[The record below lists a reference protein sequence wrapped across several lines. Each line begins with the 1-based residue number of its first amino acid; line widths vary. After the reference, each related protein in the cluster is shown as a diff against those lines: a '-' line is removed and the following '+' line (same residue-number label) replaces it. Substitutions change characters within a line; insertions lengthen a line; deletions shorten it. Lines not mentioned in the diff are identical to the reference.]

1 MTFLTKFSYGIFMN
15 TFFCTLKVLIN
26 LISEFEILREKN
38 NNLKS
43 TILATLTSLALT
55 ACGGSDPKPAPD
67 VLVEPLPIV
76 LDYQKLINETVSD
89 LIPGIILLVEKP
101 GFEFLG
107 SAGLA
112 DIETQ
117 TPMQTYHVMPNG
129 SAGKKITALLTVML
143 AEEGLLSL
151 DDTIDNWL
159 SEEMLAQ
166 IENSEKMTIRQL
178 LNHTSGIFNYSDEAI
193 SDDFFQALLADPE
206 TLKTDSYVLPFG
218 LNQPAYFLPGE
229 GFHYSNTGYLLVG
242 LILDEVLGEHHS
254 VAIRNRILNPFGLNS
269 TIYNGVENDKSQ
281 GEMISGYVVDDE
293 YGELNTKPY
302 YENIG
307 VADAPLRSNVED
319 MALLLKLIVGQNTDV
334 SEYVKEQL
342 FGESHLVDY
351 GESVLGAADQ
361 NASYGLGLFKE
372 TINNKVVYHHGGL
385 EPGYSTTN
393 IYIADSQ
400 TSITAFFNCGLS
412 DDCRDNTEDMIGQ
425 VLQNELK

>member
-1 MTFLTKFSYGIFMN
+1 MAMPK
-15 TFFCTLKVLIN
+15 
-26 LISEFEILREKN
+26 
-38 NNLKS
+38 NLKS
-43 TILATLTSLALT
+43 LLFSTIILSLA
-55 ACGGSDPKPAPD
+55 ACSGGDTKVDDPII
-67 VLVEPLPIV
+67 VVEPPAFN
-76 LDYQKLINETVSD
+76 YQATIDNAITDIL
-89 LIPGIILLVEKP
+89 PGIILLVEKP
-101 GFEFLG
+101 GFKFLG

-143 AEEGLLSL
+143 AEEGLLNL

-159 SEEMLAQ
+159 SDEILAQ

-178 LNHTSGIFNYSDEAI
+178 LNHTSGIHDYLDDPTR
-193 SDDFFQALLADPE
+193 DDFVQVLLTDTE

-218 LNQPAYFLPGE
+218 LNQPASLLPGE
-229 GFHYSNTGYLLVG
+229 GFSYSNTGYLLVG

-254 VAIRNRILNPFGLNS
+254 SAIRNRILIPFGMNS

-281 GEMISGYVVDDE
+281 HEMISGYFSNDE
-293 YGELNTKPY
+293 YDLNTKPL

-319 MALLLKLIVGQNTDV
+319 MTLLLKLIVGQDAHV
-334 SEYVKEQL
+334 SGYVKEQL
-342 FGESHLVDY
+342 FGESAFKSWGEPYY
-351 GESVLGAADQ
+351 GDVGK

-372 TINNKVVYHHGGL
+372 TINNQVVYHHDGL
-385 EPGYSTTN
+385 EFGYSTTN

-400 TSITAFFNCGLS
+400 TSITAFFNCGGEDQCDLETNTLS
-412 DDCRDNTEDMIGQ
+412 RTI
-425 VLQNELK
+425 LLNEL